1 MDNISVH
8 TTALARRLYLG
19 MRGLRHGNGRLLCKI
34 YEEGEGETAFGD
46 AKRQGATVAFN
57 LLRADGTYE
66 SYATV
71 ERLANERG
79 VYVRSGG
86 KTPFVCLQ
94 RKGVSFAGLTGDHRG
109 LLPGRHIHCSEV

>member
-1 MDNISVH
+1 LEDGTLPFHSILALGEAIDVHAELYGSMDNISVH
-8 TTALARRLYLG
+8 TTALVRRLYFG

-66 SYATV
+66 SHATV

-86 KTPFVCLQ
+86 KTPFVC
-94 RKGVSFAGLTGDHRG
+94 
-109 LLPGRHIHCSEV
+109 